1 MKKQPKDDFL
11 FISEQLGKSKSK
23 NQLVDSLTETVMLI
37 EKELK
42 KELNEEQIA
51 GVVEYSIRKGIGK

>member
-1 MKKQPKDDFL
+1 MRKSLTDNFL
-11 FISEQLGKSKSK
+11 FVSKEIGKSKSK
-23 NQLVDSLTETVMLI
+23 HHMIDALTETVMLI

-51 GVVEYSIRKGIGK
+51 GIVEYSIRKGIEK